1 MPDRVLIAD
10 DDRVVRRVIGAALKQ
25 AGFEVCGQVA
35 SADEAIELAL
45 QTAPD
50 LCLLDIYMP
59 GSGIRAAEEICRRLP
74 EAKVVM
80 LTSSA
85 RDQDLIDSLRAGARG
100 YLPKDIDARFLR
112 ETLEKVLEGEV
123 VMPPKLVAKAI
134 RGGRTQG
141 GRLVG
146 LRDGRRV
153 ELSATQLELLDMLID
168 GRTNDE
174 IAERQSVRRTDV
186 EREIAGILAL
196 LEVPDTGAAV
206 RLLVRADGH

>member
-1 MPDRVLIAD
+1 MAERVLIAD

-45 QTAPD
+45 QTAPE

-80 LTSSA
+80 LTASA

-206 RLLVRADGH
+206 RLLVRADGP